1 MIKMVILLATVV
13 GAIAS
18 VVYLIDA
25 SGQTKVFMEWE
36 PFVFVFTGGIFL
48 ALSVTEDHDK
58 LSVQRLEAFRHGCTL
73 FGVIGT
79 LIGFIAIG
87 VSMDNPIELGLAL
100 AVALLTLFWAAA
112 LNYIAK
118 LVIISKSSGG

>member
-1 MIKMVILLATVV
+1 MIKMVILFATAV
-13 GAIAS
+13 GAVS
-18 VVYLIDA
+18 YLILE
-25 SGQTKVFMEWE
+25 SGQTKAFMEVG
-36 PFVFVFTGGIFL
+36 PFVFVFAGGIFL

-73 FGVIGT
+73 FGVIGA

-87 VSMDNPIELGLAL
+87 AGMDDPKALGPAL
-100 AVALLTLFWAAA
+100 AVALLTLLWAAA

-118 LVIISKSSGG
+118 LVIISKSSVG

>member
-1 MIKMVILLATVV
+1 MVRAVVLFV

-18 VVYLIDA
+18 VGFLIVA
-25 SGQTKVFMEWE
+25 SGQTKAFMEVE
-36 PFVFVFTGGIFL
+36 PFVFVFAGGIFL

-73 FGVIGT
+73 FGLIGT

-87 VSMDNPIELGLAL
+87 TGIDNPKTLGPAL
-100 AVALLTLFWAAA
+100 AVALLTLLWAAC
-112 LNYIAK
+112 LNYIAN
-118 LVIISKSSGG
+118 LVIISKSNGG

>member
-1 MIKMVILLATVV
+1 MIKMVILFATVV
-13 GAIAS
+13 GAVS
-18 VVYLIDA
+18 YLILGT
-25 SGQTKVFMEWE
+25 GQTKAFMEVE
-36 PFVFVFTGGIFL
+36 PFVFVFAGGIFL

-73 FGVIGT
+73 FGLIGT

-87 VSMDNPIELGLAL
+87 TGIDNPKTLGPAL
-100 AVALLTLFWAAA
+100 AVALLTLFYAAVF
-112 LNYIAK
+112 NYVAK

>member
-1 MIKMVILLATVV
+1 MIKMVILFATAV
-13 GAIAS
+13 GAVS
-18 VVYLIDA
+18 YLILE
-25 SGQTKVFMEWE
+25 SGQTKAFMEVG
-36 PFVFVFTGGIFL
+36 PFVFVFAGGIFL

-73 FGVIGT
+73 FGVIGA

-87 VSMDNPIELGLAL
+87 AGMDDPKALGPAL
-100 AVALLTLFWAAA
+100 AVALLTLLWAAA

>member
-1 MIKMVILLATVV
+1 MIRAVVLFV
-13 GAIAS
+13 GAMAG
-18 VVYLIDA
+18 VGYLIVGT
-25 SGQTKVFMEWE
+25 GQTKVFMEVE
-36 PFVFVFTGGIFL
+36 PFVFVFAGGIFL

-87 VSMDNPIELGLAL
+87 AGMDNPKALGPAL
-100 AVALLTLFWAAA
+100 AVALLTLLWAAA

-118 LVIISKSSGG
+118 LVIISKSNGG

>member
-1 MIKMVILLATVV
+1 MIRAVVLFV
-13 GAIAS
+13 GAIAG
-18 VVYLIDA
+18 VGFLIVET
-25 SGQTKVFMEWE
+25 GQTKAFMEVG
-36 PFVFVFTGGIFL
+36 PFVFVFAGGIFL

-87 VSMDNPIELGLAL
+87 AGMDNPKTLGPAL
-100 AVALLTLFWAAA
+100 AVALLTLLWAAIF
-112 LNYIAK
+112 NYMAK

>member
-1 MIKMVILLATVV
+1 MIRAVVLFV

-18 VVYLIDA
+18 VVYLIEGT
-25 SGQTKVFMEWE
+25 GQTWVFMEVE
-36 PFVFVFTGGIFL
+36 PFVFVFAGGIFL

-87 VSMDNPIELGLAL
+87 AGMDNPKALGPAL
-100 AVALLTLFWAAA
+100 AVALLTLLWAAA

>member
-1 MIKMVILLATVV
+1 MIRAVVLFV

-18 VVYLIDA
+18 VGFLIFA
-25 SGQTKVFMEWE
+25 SGQTKAFMEVE
-36 PFVFVFTGGIFL
+36 PFVFVFAGGIFL

-87 VSMDNPIELGLAL
+87 AGMDNPKALGPAL
-100 AVALLTLFWAAA
+100 AVALLTLLWAAA

>member
-1 MIKMVILLATVV
+1 MIRAVVLFV
-13 GAIAS
+13 GAIAG
-18 VVYLIDA
+18 VGYLIVGT
-25 SGQTKVFMEWE
+25 GQTKAFMEVE
-36 PFVFVFTGGIFL
+36 PFVFVFVGGIFL

-87 VSMDNPIELGLAL
+87 AGMDNPKTLGPAL
-100 AVALLTLFWAAA
+100 AVALLTLLWAAV

-118 LVIISKSSGG
+118 LMIISKSSGG

>member
-1 MIKMVILLATVV
+1 MIRAVVLFV
-13 GAIAS
+13 GAIAG

>member
-1 MIKMVILLATVV
+1 MIRAVVLFV

-18 VVYLIDA
+18 VGFLIVA
-25 SGQTKVFMEWE
+25 SGQTKAFMEVE
-36 PFVFVFTGGIFL
+36 PFVFVFAGGIFL

-79 LIGFIAIG
+79 LMGFIAIG
-87 VSMDNPIELGLAL
+87 AGMDNPIELGPAL
-100 AVALLTLFWAAA
+100 AAALLTLLWAAA

>member
-1 MIKMVILLATVV
+1 MIRAVVLFV

-18 VVYLIDA
+18 VGYLIDA
-25 SGQTKVFMEWE
+25 TGQTKAFMEVE
-36 PFVFVFTGGIFL
+36 PFVFVFAGGIFL

-87 VSMDNPIELGLAL
+87 AGMDNPKALGPAL
-100 AVALLTLFWAAA
+100 AVALLTLLWAAA

>member
-1 MIKMVILLATVV
+1 MIKMVILFATAV
-13 GAIAS
+13 GAVS
-18 VVYLIDA
+18 YLILE
-25 SGQTKVFMEWE
+25 SGQTKAFMEVG
-36 PFVFVFTGGIFL
+36 PFVFVFAGGIFL

-100 AVALLTLFWAAA
+100 AVALLTLLWAAA

>member
-1 MIKMVILLATVV
+1 MVRAVVLCV
-13 GAIAS
+13 GAIAILS
-18 VVYLIDA
+18 WAPI
-25 SGQTKVFMEWE
+25 STGQIGVFLE
-36 PFVFVFTGGIFL
+36 PLSPLFVFIGGVLL
-48 ALSVTEDHDK
+48 ALGVTKDGDN

-87 VSMDNPIELGLAL
+87 VSMDNPIALGPAL

-118 LVIISKSSGG
+118 LVIISKSSRG

>member
-1 MIKMVILLATVV
+1 MIKMVILFATAV
-13 GAIAS
+13 GAVS
-18 VVYLIDA
+18 YLILE
-25 SGQTKVFMEWE
+25 SGQTKAFMEVG
-36 PFVFVFTGGIFL
+36 PFVFVFAGGIFL

-87 VSMDNPIELGLAL
+87 VSMDNPIALGPAL
-100 AVALLTLFWAAA
+100 AVALLTLLWAAA

>member
-1 MIKMVILLATVV
+1 MIRAVVLFV
-13 GAIAS
+13 GAIAG
-18 VVYLIDA
+18 VGYLIVET
-25 SGQTKVFMEWE
+25 GQTKAFMEVG
-36 PFVFVFTGGIFL
+36 PFVFVFAGGIFL

-73 FGVIGT
+73 FGVIGA

-87 VSMDNPIELGLAL
+87 AGMDDPKALGPAL
-100 AVALLTLFWAAA
+100 AVALLTLLWAAA

>member
-1 MIKMVILLATVV
+1 MIRAVVLFV
-13 GAIAS
+13 GAIAG
-18 VVYLIDA
+18 VGYLIDGT
-25 SGQTKVFMEWE
+25 GQLKTFMEVE
-36 PFVFVFTGGIFL
+36 PFVFVFAGGIFL

-87 VSMDNPIELGLAL
+87 AGMDNPKTLGPAL
-100 AVALLTLFWAAA
+100 AVALLTLLWAAA

>member
-1 MIKMVILLATVV
+1 MIRAVVLFV
-13 GAIAS
+13 GAIAG
-18 VVYLIDA
+18 VGYLIVGT
-25 SGQTKVFMEWE
+25 GQTKAFMEVE
-36 PFVFVFTGGIFL
+36 PFVFVFVGGIFL

-87 VSMDNPIELGLAL
+87 AGMDNPKTLGPHLA
-100 AVALLTLFWAAA
+100 AALLTLLWAAA

-118 LVIISKSSGG
+118 LVIISKSNGG

>member
-1 MIKMVILLATVV
+1 MIRAVVLFV
-13 GAIAS
+13 GAIAG
-18 VVYLIDA
+18 VGYLIVGT
-25 SGQTKVFMEWE
+25 GQTKVFMAVE
-36 PFVFVFTGGIFL
+36 PFVFVFAGGIFL

-87 VSMDNPIELGLAL
+87 AGMDNPKTLGPHLA
-100 AVALLTLFWAAA
+100 AALLTLLWAAA

-118 LVIISKSSGG
+118 LVIISKSNGG

>member
-13 GAIAS
+13 GAVS
-18 VVYLIDA
+18 YLIFDT
-25 SGQTKVFMEWE
+25 GQLKTFMELG
-36 PFVFVFTGGIFL
+36 PLVFVFAGGL
-48 ALSVTEDHDK
+48 AMFFAVPADRENL
-58 LSVQRLEAFRHGCTL
+58 LIGRLEAFRYGCTL

-87 VSMDNPIELGLAL
+87 AGMDNPKTLGPAL
-100 AVALLTLFWAAA
+100 AVALLTLLWAAV

-118 LVIISKSSGG
+118 LMIISKSSGG